1 MADNP
6 RAMAPYRRIA
16 AQIRAGIDSGAI
28 RPGDR
33 IPSVREIMRDEGVS
47 TATATRVAAV
57 LRAEGYAESVP
68 GIGTLACLPKKIT
81 AGSDR
86 LRMLRVNGNGY
97 REGERVEIL
106 DASLV
111 PASEEVADALEVE
124 EGASVVRRRRAYYDD
139 GGLVTLSTSWL
150 SGELGRAV
158 PELLIA
164 EPLPRMTFGLIED
177 RTGRRAVR
185 RRDTVAIRPVPG
197 DAGDLGDFG
206 DIASVLG
213 VESGTPALT
222 MTNLYW
228 DQHGDVTEYAVD
240 FLGPGRE
247 LSADHG
253 LEQSS

>member
-16 AQIRAGIDSGAI
+16 AQIRARIESGEI

-68 GIGTLACLPKKIT
+68 GVGTLAGLPKKIT

-86 LRMLRVNGNGY
+86 LRMLRATGSGY
-97 REGERVEIL
+97 RSGERAEML
-106 DASLV
+106 SAGFV
-111 PASEEVADALEVE
+111 PAPEEIADALGVE
-124 EGASVVRRRRAYYDD
+124 TGAFVVRRRRAYHDD
-139 GGLVTLSTSWL
+139 RGVVVVSTSWL
-150 SGELGRAV
+150 PGELGEAAA
-158 PELLIA
+158 ELLVA
-164 EPLPRMTFGLIED
+164 EPLPQMTFGLVEE

-185 RRDTVAIRPVPG
+185 RRDVVAIKPVPE
-197 DAGDLGDFG
+197 

-213 VESGTPALT
+213 MRNGLPTLT
-222 MTNLYW
+222 MTNFYW
-228 DQHGDVTEYAVD
+228 DQQGDVTEYAVD
-240 FLGPGRE
+240 FLAPERE
-247 LSADHG
+247 LSADYD
-253 LEQSS
+253 LE